1 MIESAGDRPVRAVT
15 ALMSS
20 CRVTSNI
27 VSAKSPSDHSFLSA
41 RVFTDLHPCPEH
53 RLAVVLFIATRRAIL
68 TIPVK
73 NSANAL
79 LSVLLMI

>member
-1 MIESAGDRPVRAVT
+1 MLMQKRGESRETLCMIESAGDRPVRAVT

-20 CRVTSNI
+20 CRVTNNI

-53 RLAVVLFIATRRAIL
+53 RLAGFIHS
-68 TIPVK
+68 
-73 NSANAL
+73 SAESNINY
-79 LSVLLMI
+79 SC